1 MYISESNL
9 GMLSPNGRSAMWD
22 VTADGY
28 ARGEGVAAVVLKTLS
43 QALADNDPIDC
54 VVRETGINQDGRT
67 PGLTMPSGIAQAALI
82 RQCYAKAG
90 LDPINN
96 PQHRPQFF
104 QAHGTGTQAG
114 DPQEAEAISCALFP
128 AGSCADFSSEKLL
141 VGSIKTVIGHTE
153 GTAGLASV
161 ISTSL
166 ALKHGVVPPNLH
178 FDTLNPKVAP
188 FVKHL
193 EIPTA
198 PMAWPTREQDVRRAS
213 VNRYVCRNL
222 PLWYQAHNL
231 VTVLDLAGLT
241 PTAFWRRPYPSPQVQ
256 HP

>member
-9 GMLSPNGRSAMWD
+9 GMLSPNGRCAMWD
-22 VTADGY
+22 VAADGY
-28 ARGEGVAAVVLKTLS
+28 ARGEGVAAVVLKTLT

-54 VVRETGINQDGRT
+54 IIRETGVNQDGRT
-67 PGLTMPSGIAQAALI
+67 PGLTVPSGLAQAAII

-96 PQHRPQFF
+96 PQDRPQFF

-114 DPQEAEAISCALFP
+114 DPQEAEAISNALFP
-128 AGSCADFSSEKLL
+128 AGSRAALSSEKLL

-166 ALKHGVVPPNLH
+166 ALKHAVVPPNLH
-178 FDTLNPKVAP
+178 FENLSPKVAP
-188 FVKHL
+188 FFEHL
-193 EIPTA
+193 TIPTA
-198 PMAWPTREQDVRRAS
+198 PTAWPQSGSEVRRAS
-213 VNRYVCRNL
+213 VNRYVYNTSNC
-222 PLWYQAHNL
+222 
-231 VTVLDLAGLT
+231 
-241 PTAFWRRPYPSPQVQ
+241 SI
-256 HP
+256 